1 MSVTWSVLVQPIG
14 EDEPWLEDNS
24 DAVLRTASVG
34 KCLLLSEV
42 ARRLRDG
49 TLDPATRVRYEPE
62 EYVRDSGLWHAL
74 DQRDLTVVDAC
85 RLIGAVSDNLATNV
99 LVREIGLD
107 AVAALARAHDLAPM
121 QLLDRIREDRDP
133 SKPGH
138 ADTLSRASARAV
150 VRWLSLV
157 HEGTLDREVLDWLA
171 LGSDLSMVAS
181 AFGLDPL
188 AHAESDRDVL
198 LINKTGTDSSVR
210 ADVGLVTGQDR
221 TVAYA
226 VLANWTRA
234 QDERDEALAR
244 MHRIGLDLRARLAA
258 GR

>member
-1 MSVTWSVLVQPIG
+1 MSVQWSLLVQPLD
-14 EDEPWLEDNS
+14 EAEPWHHEHADS
-24 DAVLRTASVG
+24 VLRTASVG

-42 ARRLRDG
+42 ARRLREG
-49 TLDPATRVRYEPE
+49 TLDPTARVRYEPE

-74 DQRDLTVVDAC
+74 DQPDLTVVDAC

-99 LVREIGLD
+99 LVREMGLESI
-107 AVAALARAHDLAPM
+107 AALAAEHELAPM
-121 QLLDRIREDRDP
+121 QLLDRIRDDRDA

-138 ADTLSRASARAV
+138 ADTLSRASARSV
-150 VRWLSLV
+150 VRWLALV
-157 HEGTLDREVLDWLA
+157 HEGVLDREVLDWLA

-188 AHAESDRDVL
+188 AHNETDRGIH

-210 ADVGLVTGQDR
+210 ADVGLVTGPRR

-226 VLANWTRA
+226 VLANWTRGD
-234 QDERDEALAR
+234 DERDEALAR
-244 MHRIGLDLRARLAA
+244 MRAIGDDLRSRLNQ
-258 GR
+258 G

>member
-14 EDEPWLEDNS
+14 EPEPWHEENAD
-24 DAVLRTASVG
+24 DVLRTASVG

-42 ARRLRDG
+42 ARRLRAG
-49 TLDPATRVRYEPE
+49 TLDATTRVRYEAE
-62 EYVRDSGLWHAL
+62 DYVRDSGLWHAL
-74 DQRDLTVVDAC
+74 DQPDLTVVDAC

-99 LVREIGLD
+99 LVREMGLES
-107 AVAALARAHDLAPM
+107 VAALAAAHALEPM

-138 ADTLSRASARAV
+138 AATLSRASARSV
-150 VRWLSLV
+150 VRWLTLV
-157 HEGTLDREVLDWLA
+157 HEGVLDREVLDWLA

-188 AHAESDRDVL
+188 AHAEPDRGIH

-210 ADVGLVTGQDR
+210 ADVGLVTGPRQ

-226 VLANWTRA
+226 VLANWTRGH
-234 QDERDEALAR
+234 DERDEALTR
-244 MHRIGLDLRARLAA
+244 MHAIGDNLRSRLTE
-258 GR
+258 